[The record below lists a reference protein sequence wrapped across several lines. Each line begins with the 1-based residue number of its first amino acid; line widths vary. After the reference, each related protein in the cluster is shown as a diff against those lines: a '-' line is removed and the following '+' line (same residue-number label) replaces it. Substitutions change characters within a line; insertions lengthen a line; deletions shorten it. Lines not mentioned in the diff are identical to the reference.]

1 MPTSVTEISEYVRR
15 KSCGRRFKLGLIR
28 DQVRDELPFYGKL
41 LNTLDPETQRVG
53 RLREDQLKEYLERN
67 DYVEIPRPEEA
78 WTLEQLTAAAANLEP
93 RRNYFAR
100 EVSLTGVLGVFELV
114 GRLDYLLLTHIAGS
128 YALRIVEVKMSRKD
142 QTYHRIQVAA
152 YQLLLGEL
160 LRNLQFNVGGLQI
173 VANNI
178 EGIVAR
184 VDEETG
190 NLQPILELSP
200 IDLEL
205 ERTDVERL
213 LADGGALARIAD
225 SPINELPYELSSKC
239 DNCVFTVYCLP
250 EAARL
255 RDVELTGAGPSALRA
270 LRDAGVSTIDALAS
284 LDMTSDAAGA
294 VRANPAFNENL
305 ARLIQTAR
313 VRRGT
318 LPRIDDAAPPITPE
332 EDNIMLARARQTF
345 AALGTCNV
353 YNDARY
359 SLWLHSL
366 RERYRLGNLGVELMT
381 AMMEM
386 RFPWAPQVARLPHSG
401 ASQMPPYEIDG
412 RPLVRVYLT
421 VHFDYVEHRIG
432 AIAAHVTTSG
442 RRLVT
447 RFHQVERDG
456 VLKVEPLPG
465 AYELP
470 ADADAFRAPPDAFQE
485 LSGRNV
491 IQYKVGPWSTRF
503 EDAVA
508 SERELLQQFFHA
520 LTTALVE
527 VAQQP
532 RACVHFYLWSP
543 AELQQLVDACAR
555 TDSQLLS
562 SLRELLGCREPL
574 EQIIYSSIG
583 TQVRTN
589 YALGW
594 TSSGLV
600 VAASLKWS
608 GSYHWT
614 RAVAGETVKLDWV
627 FRQDLFDFKT
637 TLEITEDGRWDT
649 DEGPEADDDGA
660 VERTT
665 RSYFEIRSRFFD
677 SLSPPYWR
685 ALWRTLVVPEGTTD
699 ARLRAQVARYYES
712 AQPGYMDAY
721 LAARCHALR
730 WIEER
735 LPKNNELTK
744 AELDLRALRQFNLGV
759 DTTRRAALD
768 FLQLEQFIKSTN
780 WVTDCLAPPSVRVAN
795 GRAIPLTRLEA
806 TATNRLTGWID
817 LTGYE
822 CDLLA
827 LSARCSFAE
836 GGFVR
841 MSPCFEDP
849 ERSQTIR
856 QLFNGGSTA
865 TLDLIDWNTGE
876 VHLSVITS
884 VAQGGPE
891 LFILPSLSRR
901 EGDDLPTHMILDES
915 PSDFVAQRVH
925 RRLTSEVQSQVYEWF
940 HPEQPRIPV
949 APALPAVQRAE
960 IEEAVAQVALS
971 DEQRLERDQR
981 DAIMAGIDARIQ
993 LLQGPPGTG
1002 KSTTLSVAI
1011 HARIA
1016 ARAGSRDLIAIVAN
1030 THTAVDG
1037 LLNKVVTTVSAFST
1051 ALNQR
1056 GLRLPPTTFFRLE
1069 PKDPLLAP
1077 VIALDPSAAVR
1088 ALQRAMRD
1096 GVTIVAGTTSQLLKL
1111 QQSTSR
1117 SATFIRDFGGVALK
1131 DLIVDEASMML
1142 LPHFLSI
1149 ASMLRQDGCC
1159 LLAGDHR
1166 QLSPI
1171 VSHDWVREERP
1182 PIQIYQPYVSAYE
1195 AVQRVGLFLGDN
1207 PGRIVRSALNY
1218 SFRLPDL
1225 IRELI
1230 APLYQRDNI
1239 ALDGRAGDKR
1249 VAEFAD
1255 APFQALWNPGVQ
1267 LVLAVHSEAA
1277 SSRANSYEAELVR
1290 EIIGACDGL
1299 RENSIGVVTPHR
1311 AQRVVLTQVLAD
1323 FGNAVSPIDTVERLQ
1338 GGERPTIVVSGTV
1351 SDPAII
1357 SRNAEF
1363 ILNLNRANV
1372 AFSRAQERLIVVCSE
1387 SLLDAV
1393 PPDFEQYQSAF
1404 LWKGIRQF
1412 CSKQVAEFEFKQQRV
1427 RFFVPPVDVVRNRE

>member
-1 MPTSVTEISEYVRR
+1 MPTSVTELSEYVRR
-15 KSCGRRFKLGLIR
+15 KSCARRFKLGQIR
-28 DQVRDELPFYGKL
+28 EQVRNELPFYGKL

-53 RLREDQLKEYLERN
+53 RLREDQLKEYLEQN
-67 DYVEIPRPEEA
+67 DYVEIPRPQEA
-78 WTLEQLTAAAANLEP
+78 WTLEQLTSVAENLEP
-93 RRNYFAR
+93 GRNYFAR
-100 EVSLTGVLGVFELV
+100 EVSLNGLLGAFELV

-152 YQLLLGEL
+152 YQLLLGNL
-160 LRNLQFNVGGLQI
+160 LKDLEFSVGGLQI

-190 NLQPILELSP
+190 NLQPILELAP

-213 LADGGALARIAD
+213 LADGGALARIAGT
-225 SPINELPYELSSKC
+225 PITELPYELSSKC

-270 LRDAGVSTIDALAS
+270 LRDAGVTTIDALANLS
-284 LDMTSDAAGA
+284 MASDVAGA
-294 VRANPAFNENL
+294 VRINPAFNENL

-313 VRRGT
+313 VRRAT
-318 LPRIDDAAPPITPE
+318 LPRIDEAAPPITPE
-332 EDNIMLARARQTF
+332 EDNAMLARARQTF
-345 AALGTCNV
+345 TALGTINV

-366 RERYRLGNLGVELMT
+366 RERYRLGTLSAELMN
-381 AMMEM
+381 AMAEM
-386 RFPWAPQVARLPHSG
+386 RFPWAPQVARLPHGG

-421 VHFDYVEHRIG
+421 IHFDYVEHRIG
-432 AIAAHVTTSG
+432 AIAAHVTTSS

-447 RFHQVERDG
+447 RFHQVDRDG
-456 VLKVEPLPG
+456 ALKFEPLPG
-465 AYELP
+465 IYELP
-470 ADADAFRAPPDAFQE
+470 TDADPFRSPPDAYQE

-508 SERELLQQFFHA
+508 SERELLQQFFHT
-520 LTTALVE
+520 LVTALGE

-543 AELQQLVDACAR
+543 TEMQQLVDACAR

-574 EQIIYSSIG
+574 EQIIYSSVG

-594 TSSGLV
+594 TSGGLV
-600 VAASLKWS
+600 VATSLKWS

-614 RAVAGETVKLDWV
+614 RMVAGETVKLDWV

-637 TLEITEDGRWDT
+637 TLDITADGKWDT
-649 DEGPEADDDGA
+649 DEDPEPDDDGA
-660 VERTT
+660 VEQVT

-685 ALWRTLVVPEGTTD
+685 ALWRTLVVPEDATD

-712 AQPGYMDAY
+712 AHPGYMDAY

-730 WIEER
+730 WVEER
-735 LPKNNELTK
+735 LPKNDELTK
-744 AELDLRALRQFNLGV
+744 AELDLRAIRQFNLGV

-768 FLQLEQFIKSTN
+768 FLQLEQFIKATN
-780 WVTDCLAPPSVRVAN
+780 WITDCLAPPSVRVAS
-795 GRAIPLTRLEA
+795 GRAIPLTRLVA
-806 TATNRLTGWID
+806 TAANRLTGWID
-817 LTGYE
+817 LNGFE
-822 CDLLA
+822 CDLPALA
-827 LSARCSFAE
+827 ARCSFAE
-836 GGFVR
+836 ESFVR

-865 TLDLIDWNTGE
+865 TIDLINWDTGE
-876 VHLSVITS
+876 VHLSVIPS

-891 LFILPSLSRR
+891 LFILFSLSRR
-901 EGDDLPTHMILDES
+901 EGDELPTHVMLDES

-925 RRLTSEVQSQVYEWF
+925 RRLTNEVRSQVYEWF

-949 APALPAVQRAE
+949 APALPAAQRAE
-960 IEEAVAQVALS
+960 IEEAVVQVVLP
-971 DEQRLERDQR
+971 DQQRLEKDQR

-1002 KSTTLSVAI
+1002 KSTTLGIAI

-1016 ARAGSRDLIAIVAN
+1016 ARAGARDLVAIVAN

-1037 LLNKVVTTVSAFST
+1037 LLNKVVSTADAFSN

-1056 GLRLPPTTFFRLE
+1056 GLRLPSTTFFRLE
-1069 PKDPLLAP
+1069 PKDPLQAP
-1077 VIALDPSAAVR
+1077 VIALDPSAAIQ
-1088 ALQRAMRD
+1088 ALQRAMRA
-1096 GVTIVAGTTSQLLKL
+1096 GVSIVAGTTSQLLKL

-1117 SATFIRDFGGVALK
+1117 SAAFTRDSGGLILK

-1149 ASMLRQDGCC
+1149 ASMLRHDGCC

-1230 APLYQRDNI
+1230 APLYRRDNI
-1239 ALDGRAGDKR
+1239 ALDGRTGGER
-1249 VAEFAD
+1249 VADFAD

-1267 LVLAVHSEAA
+1267 LVLVVHNEAA
-1277 SSRANSYEAELVR
+1277 SSRANPYEAALIR
-1290 EIIGACDGL
+1290 EIVGACDVL
-1299 RENSIGVVTPHR
+1299 RDDSIGVVTPHR
-1311 AQRVVLTQVLAD
+1311 AQRVLLIQSLAEYGD
-1323 FGNAVSPIDTVERLQ
+1323 AVSPIDTVERLQ

-1351 SDPAII
+1351 SDPAVI

-1412 CSKQVAEFEFKQQRV
+1412 CSQQVAEFEFQQQLI
-1427 RFFVPPVDVVRNRE
+1427 RFFVPPLDFVRNPE